1 MTRRTIPLLAA
12 LATLTGCSQT
22 DNSIATQKKGG
33 WQRLDPAALADAV
46 ESPPPKI
53 LPQTHFAAGQLLEAQ
68 GDFNRAIAQ
77 YQRAVLL
84 NHNFV
89 AAYHRLGMVLAR
101 QGRHRE
107 AIDNLEKAVALRPSE
122 PILRNN
128 LGFEYCRI
136 NDFDRAVTHLQA
148 AVAIDPQFERAQVN
162 LGMAL
167 SKVGRFDE
175 ALEAFRA
182 VLPESHAQYNLGMMF
197 CGSKRY
203 RDAGLAFHRA
213 LQLDP
218 ALTAARTQLASIE
231 AYVDVSS
238 FETPQ
243 PASDDDSNPSP
254 WEIQTLTGAP
264 ESQTQDSPSRLEPLQ
279 RLDDD
284 VNSVPSDETAEYVA
298 DELELISSPILDES
312 DDDCDDSV
320 ADPPADAGGF
330 ASSDSDSGSNDS
342 TQTGEDRHD
351 SDDLSGAQDAGT
363 DATSD
368 VPENSDPI
376 PPAEEDCEDDGE
388 PHVRFEDVF
397 PVDDG
402 LTPPMPYQD
411 ALDAPAFA
419 FSAPVIEKSVE
430 TWVRTVEARADYA
443 PPADEAFVAREP
455 TWWTE
460 ATVGSTP
467 CTDEAIFFLTD
478 PDPVLAASADETA
491 FFVVDPEAVFFEDV
505 EPAAETT
512 LPSAPP
518 TFGTP
523 LNPEASLNEP
533 IVTVDPS
540 IDAASFPLALP
551 TTEPVVFWS
560 ELGFGWILIAE
571 EHGPADEPA
580 ALPSS
585 LLGSIELADSAADAS
600 RWPPEEG
607 SDGEEACDDGAF
619 VEHWSSDGF
628 RFGSILMLSEPGAEA
643 SPARGT
649 MSDRPERTARIMYPR
664 PWP

>member
-22 DNSIATQKKGG
+22 DDSIATQKKGG

-107 AIDNLEKAVALRPSE
+107 AIDHLEKAVALRPNE

-136 NDFDRAVTHLQA
+136 DEFERAVTHLQA

-197 CGSKRY
+197 CGAKRY

-264 ESQTQDSPSRLEPLQ
+264 DPQAQDGPSRLEPLQ
-279 RLDDD
+279 RLNDDA
-284 VNSVPSDETAEYVA
+284 NPAPSDETAEYVA
-298 DELELISSPILDES
+298 DELELISSPIVDET

-320 ADPPADAGGF
+320 TEASADTDGF
-330 ASSDSDSGSNDS
+330 ASSDTDSGSHAS
-342 TQTGEDRHD
+342 TETGEDQRD
-351 SDDLSGAQDAGT
+351 PDGPSDTGDAGA

-376 PPAEEDCEDDGE
+376 PPADEDCEDDGE
-388 PHVRFEDVF
+388 PHVRFEDAF

-430 TWVRTVEARADYA
+430 TWVRTVEARAEYA
-443 PPADEAFVAREP
+443 PVEVETFVAREP

-460 ATVGSTP
+460 ATAGSTP
-467 CTDEAIFFLTD
+467 CADEATFFTD
-478 PDPVLAASADETA
+478 PDPVLPADNDETA
-491 FFVVDPEAVFFEDV
+491 FFITDPEAAFFEDDV
-505 EPAAETT
+505 PTAETT
-512 LPSAPP
+512 VQAGAP
-518 TFGTP
+518 TFAAP
-523 LNPEASLNEP
+523 LNPDRNLNEP
-533 IVTVDPS
+533 IVSVEAS
-540 IDAASFPLALP
+540 IDAEPFPLVLP

-560 ELGFGWILIAE
+560 ELGFGRIMIAE

-580 ALPSS
+580 AWPSS
-585 LLGSIELADSAADAS
+585 LLGSVELADPAAEASAGSPDEA
-600 RWPPEEG
+600 
-607 SDGEEACDDGAF
+607 SDGDERCDDGELI
-619 VEHWSSDGF
+619 EHWSSDDF
-628 RFGSILMLSEPGAEA
+628 RFGSILLLPEPRAEA
-643 SPARGT
+643 TPARGT
-649 MSDRPERTARIMYPR
+649 MSDRPERAARITYPR

>member
-22 DNSIATQKKGG
+22 DDSIATQKKGG

-107 AIDNLEKAVALRPSE
+107 AIDNLEKAVALRPHE

-197 CGSKRY
+197 CGAKRY

-264 ESQTQDSPSRLEPLQ
+264 EAQTQDSPSRLEPLQ
-279 RLDDD
+279 KLDDD
-284 VNSVPSDETAEYVA
+284 VNPAPSDETAEYVA
-298 DELELISSPILDES
+298 DDLELISSPIVDES
-312 DDDCDDSV
+312 DDACDDSV
-320 ADPPADAGGF
+320 ADASDDTGGF
-330 ASSDSDSGSNDS
+330 ASSETDSGSHAS
-342 TQTGEDRHD
+342 TETGEGQRDHD
-351 SDDLSGAQDAGT
+351 DPSGAQHTEA

-368 VPENSDPI
+368 VPEISDPI
-376 PPAEEDCEDDGE
+376 PPADEDCEDDGE

-397 PVDDG
+397 PVDDD
-402 LTPPMPYQD
+402 LTPSMPYQD
-411 ALDAPAFA
+411 ALRAPAFA
-419 FSAPVIEKSVE
+419 FSVPVMEQPVE
-430 TWVRTVEARADYA
+430 TWVRTVEARAEYV
-443 PPADEAFVAREP
+443 PVEVETFVAREP

-460 ATVGSTP
+460 ATAGSTP
-467 CTDEAIFFLTD
+467 CADETPFFTD
-478 PDPVLAASADETA
+478 PDPVLPADDDETA
-491 FFVVDPEAVFFEDV
+491 FFMTDPEAALFEDA
-505 EPAAETT
+505 EPATEKTP
-512 LPSAPP
+512 PSAPP
-518 TFGTP
+518 MFGTP
-523 LNPEASLNEP
+523 LNPEATLNEP
-533 IVTVDPS
+533 IVTVQPS
-540 IDAASFPLALP
+540 IDAEPFPLALP

-560 ELGFGWILIAE
+560 ELGFGWIRISE
-571 EHGPADEPA
+571 EHGLADEPA
-580 ALPSS
+580 AWPSS
-585 LLGSIELADSAADAS
+585 LLGSVELADPAAEAS
-600 RWPPEEG
+600 TWSPDEA
-607 SDGEEACDDGAF
+607 SDGDERCDDGELI
-619 VEHWSSDGF
+619 EHWSSDDF
-628 RFGSILMLSEPGAEA
+628 RFGSILMLAEPGAEA
-643 SPARGT
+643 APARGT
-649 MSDRPERTARIMYPR
+649 MSDRPERTARITYPR